1 MNPALQYPALWMRRR
16 LFKHCSDK
24 LINHDEALVQGGKS
38 AGLFRRSST
47 EILRYYKMS
56 SFKNQEKAHKGEI
69 RPLQD
74 VLASLAYNGE
84 GLIPA
89 IAQQYDSGEVLM
101 MAWMNRASIDETLQT
116 NRVCYWSRSRQAY
129 WRKGESS
136 GQVQQLKSMAFD
148 CDGDT
153 ILLKVDQTG
162 PACHTGR
169 QSCFFHSVKGG
180 HVVIASDPMIDPETL
195 YND

>member
-1 MNPALQYPALWMRRR
+1 MSN
-16 LFKHCSDK
+16 FNK
-24 LINHDEALVQGGKS
+24 LEKS
-38 AGLFRRSST
+38 
-47 EILRYYKMS
+47 
-56 SFKNQEKAHKGEI
+56 HKGEA
-69 RPLQD
+69 RPLED
-74 VLASLAYNGE
+74 ALESLKYNNE
-84 GLIPA
+84 DLIPA

-101 MAWMNRASIDETLQT
+101 MAWMNAASIEETLKT
-116 NRVCYWSRSRQAY
+116 GRVCYWSRSRQAY

-169 QSCFFHSVKGG
+169 RSCFFHSVDGEQ
-180 HVVIASDPMIDPETL
+180 VVIDSDPLIDPETL
-195 YND
+195 YNS